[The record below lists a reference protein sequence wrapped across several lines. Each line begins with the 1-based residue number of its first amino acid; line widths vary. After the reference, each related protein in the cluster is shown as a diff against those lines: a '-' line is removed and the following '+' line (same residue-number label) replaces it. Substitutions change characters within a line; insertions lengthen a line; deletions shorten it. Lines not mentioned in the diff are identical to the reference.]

1 MKKCLLTPY
10 RKPRTDQS
18 KGAPEVQFVN
28 CQLHGAWEGVDQ
40 MSPSPD
46 AAHRLHDFLEHMAS
60 ITRMGFF
67 AF

>member
-10 RKPRTDQS
+10 RKPTTDQS
-18 KGAPEVQFVN
+18 KGAPEVQLVN
-28 CQLHGAWEGVDQ
+28 CHLHGAWDGVDQ
-40 MSPSPD
+40 MSPSPE
-46 AAHRLHDFLEHMAS
+46 AAHHLRGFLGHMAS